1 MCLAIQQPGWSLL
14 PSLTSPK
21 PASWVMWLADL
32 PAPPT
37 STPWDAIRSH
47 PKEPVV
53 PMKQWVILTRH
64 KWSSV
69 TVAQEGLIRSPS
81 HSILLCQQTQVGCSF
96 CGSYGARG
104 SRLWNTMFI
113 EIGFHLRNPVVAPAS
128 WCAFCLQLSSPDAFP
143 LFVLGRR
150 QHLYEAHS
158 LLVGKGHHI
167 VLDKAYSVRM
177 SPVSLEP
184 RRNITNKIW
193 KNSQSLRHPG
203 SMMKHEVCQRRD
215 IKPPGWP
222 LGGTCMLGDFWSR
235 KCLLL

>member
-1 MCLAIQQPGWSLL
+1 
-14 PSLTSPK
+14 
-21 PASWVMWLADL
+21 MWLADL

-53 PMKQWVILTRH
+53 PMKQWAILTRH
-64 KWSSV
+64 KWGSV

-113 EIGFHLRNPVVAPAS
+113 EIGFHLRTPMVAPAS
-128 WCAFCLQLSSPDAFP
+128 WCAFCLQLSSPDAFL
-143 LFVLGRR
+143 LFVLGGR

-158 LLVGKGHHI
+158 LLEGKGHHI
-167 VLDKAYSVRM
+167 VLDKALSVRM
-177 SPVSLEP
+177 SPVSLEH
-184 RRNITNKIW
+184 RRNITNKILKKSKPQPSW
-193 KNSQSLRHPG
+193 LNDEALALSEKRHKASRMTLGRHMHAWWLLEQEIFVALIMTVGTVPQATNS
-203 SMMKHEVCQRRD
+203 
-215 IKPPGWP
+215 
-222 LGGTCMLGDFWSR
+222 GT
-235 KCLLL
+235 